1 MNTACAASVN
11 NSGLEKQVISGDS
24 VGNALLNTAFDN
36 SDATTKNEVRLSSTN
51 NNANE
56 LSSVNNSENKNVL
69 GASSTI
75 STKSS
80 SSTANKSTTSS
91 TASKSTTSS
100 TASKST
106 TSSTVTVKSATS
118 SSTSSKTTTSTTNSG
133 NSKYIKASSIIKGS
147 STFVKYVETNGKLP
161 SSITID
167 NKKYTSPQFLYL
179 MCKALND
186 TSSSKILAKSV
197 KSPTSLKYSI
207 KTGSIKKS
215 EYKQLSTKVIKYID
229 KYKKAPNTINSTKG
243 KIPYTQF
250 IFAIARNLA
259 YYNSNKKLASSI
271 ALENISNYDK
281 NGVPISQIISQASVV
296 KNHIEKNGELPKT
309 VTIDKKSYKTSQ
321 YLYLAAY
328 ALKKINENKKVTN
341 FKIKSITVNEPAN
354 LNYAPATG
362 TLKKS
367 EYLKLANSSIKYME
381 KNKKAQTWIQSGNL
395 RIPYG
400 ELVYAFSKSLDYYNK
415 NKKLSSQV
423 SIQNLSKFK
432 KNTANKTSSSSKNN
446 SSSIQANFSISYKD
460 QTTKINFNIN
470 AKISDITSRI
480 NSLLKLNLIGAAS
493 TTTANTT
500 KSTASTAAKNTTKT
514 TAKTSTTTAKKT
526 TTTTA
531 AKKTT
536 SKTTSKAVKYNQA
549 IIKLIPKCI
558 LNSKYKGESLKKYLS
573 SATNCQVNNAK
584 IKKLA
589 KTLTKNCKNNLQKA
603 KKIFN
608 WVRDNVAYE
617 KYPNTRKGAAKVLSS
632 KKGNCVDQAH
642 LTVALARSA
651 GIPARYVNANNC
663 KFTSGYTSGH
673 VWAEFLIEDTW
684 VVGDTTSCRNSLGVI
699 KNWNIKNFKLIG
711 KYSSLSF

>member
-1 MNTACAASVN
+1 MVCICLNTSCAANVDN
-11 NSGLEKQVISGDS
+11 AVLEKQAMKDNS
-24 VGNALLNTAFDN
+24 VDNELLNTALDN
-36 SDATTKNEVRLSSTN
+36 SGVTAKEVRLSSTN

-56 LSSVNNSENKNVL
+56 LSSVSNSENKNL
-69 GASSTI
+69 SASSTT
-75 STKSS
+75 SMKSS
-80 SSTANKSTTSS
+80 SISNVKSSTSTATNTTASVKSAANSNTSTAN
-91 TASKSTTSS
+91 
-100 TASKST
+100 
-106 TSSTVTVKSATS
+106 
-118 SSTSSKTTTSTTNSG
+118 NG
-133 NSKYIKASSIIKGS
+133 NSKYIKASSIIKES

-161 SSITID
+161 SSITIN
-167 NKKYTSPQFLYL
+167 NKNYTSPQFLYL

-186 TSSSKILAKSV
+186 TGSSKIMAKSV
-197 KSPTSLKYSI
+197 KNPTSLKYSL

-215 EYKQLSTKVIKYID
+215 EYKKLSANVIKYID
-229 KYKKAPNTINSTKG
+229 RYKKAPNTINSSKG

-250 IFAIARNLA
+250 ILAIARNLA
-259 YYNSNKKLASSI
+259 YHNSNKKLASSI

-281 NGVPISQIISQASVV
+281 NGVPISKIISQASIV
-296 KNHIEKNGELPKT
+296 KNHIEKNGELPKS

-328 ALKKINENKKVTN
+328 ALKKIDENKNVNN
-341 FKIKSITVNEPAN
+341 FKIKSITVNEPSN
-354 LNYAPATG
+354 LNYAAATG

-367 EYLKLANSSIKYME
+367 EYLKLANSTIKYME
-381 KNKKAQTWIQSGNL
+381 KNKKAQTWIKSSNL

-432 KNTANKTSSSSKNN
+432 PKTANKTSSSSSN
-446 SSSIQANFSISYKD
+446 SSSIQANLSLSYQD

-470 AKISDITSRI
+470 AKLSDINSKI
-480 NSLLKLNLIGAAS
+480 NSLLKLNLNGVSAATSNSTSKTTAS
-493 TTTANTT
+493 TN
-500 KSTASTAAKNTTKT
+500 KSTAAKT
-514 TAKTSTTTAKKT
+514 TAKTTNKTAAKKT
-526 TTTTA
+526 ATKTT
-531 AKKTT
+531 KTT
-536 SKTTSKAVKYNQA
+536 SKTTAKTVKINKA
-549 IIKLIPKCI
+549 IIKLIPKSI

-573 SATNCQVNNAK
+573 SSTNCQVKNAN

-589 KTLTKNCKNNLQKA
+589 ESLTKNCKNNLQKA

-608 WVRDNVAYE
+608 WVRDNIAYE
-617 KYPNTRKGAAKVLSS
+617 KYPNTRKGAAKLLVS

-663 KFTSGYTSGH
+663 KFSTGYTSGH

-684 VVGDTTSCRNSLGVI
+684 VAGDTTSCRNSFGVV
-699 KNWNIKNFKLIG
+699 KNWNIKNYKLLG
-711 KYSSLSF
+711 KYSSISF

>member
-1 MNTACAASVN
+1 MVCICLNTSCAANVDN
-11 NSGLEKQVISGDS
+11 AVLEKQAMKDNS
-24 VGNALLNTAFDN
+24 VDNELLNTALDN
-36 SDATTKNEVRLSSTN
+36 SGVTTKEVRLSSTN

-56 LSSVNNSENKNVL
+56 LSSVSNSENKNL
-69 GASSTI
+69 SASSTT
-75 STKSS
+75 SMKSS
-80 SSTANKSTTSS
+80 SISNVKSSTSTATNTTASVKSAANSNTSTANN
-91 TASKSTTSS
+91 
-100 TASKST
+100 
-106 TSSTVTVKSATS
+106 V
-118 SSTSSKTTTSTTNSG
+118 

-161 SSITID
+161 SSITIN
-167 NKKYTSPQFLYL
+167 NKNYTSPEFLYL

-186 TSSSKILAKSV
+186 TGSSKIVAKSV
-197 KSPTSLKYSI
+197 KNPTSLKYSL

-215 EYKQLSTKVIKYID
+215 EYKKLSANVIKYID
-229 KYKKAPNTINSTKG
+229 RYKKAPNTINSSKG

-250 IFAIARNLA
+250 ILAIARNLA
-259 YYNSNKKLASSI
+259 YHNSNKKLASSI

-281 NGVPISQIISQASVV
+281 NGVPISKIISQASIV
-296 KNHIEKNGELPKT
+296 KNHIEKKGELPKS

-328 ALKKINENKKVTN
+328 ALKKINENKNVNN
-341 FKIKSITVNEPAN
+341 FKIKSITVNEPSN
-354 LNYAPATG
+354 LNYAAATG

-367 EYLKLANSSIKYME
+367 EYLKLANSTIKYME
-381 KNKKAQTWIQSGNL
+381 KNKKAQTWIKSSNL

-432 KNTANKTSSSSKNN
+432 PKTANKNSSSSKSN
-446 SSSIQANFSISYKD
+446 SSSIQANLSLTYED

-470 AKISDITSRI
+470 AKLSDINSKI
-480 NSLLKLNLIGAAS
+480 NSLLKLNLNGVSAATSNSTSKTTAS
-493 TTTANTT
+493 TN
-500 KSTASTAAKNTTKT
+500 KSTAAKTIAKTTNKTAAKKTATKT
-514 TAKTSTTTAKKT
+514 T
-526 TTTTA
+526 
-531 AKKTT
+531 KTT
-536 SKTTSKAVKYNQA
+536 SKTTVKTVKINKA
-549 IIKLIPKCI
+549 IIKLIPKSI
-558 LNSKYKGESLKKYLS
+558 LNSKYKGEPLKEYLS
-573 SATNCQVNNAK
+573 SSTNCQVKNAN

-589 KTLTKNCKNNLQKA
+589 ESLTKNCKNNLQKA

-608 WVRDNVAYE
+608 WVRDNIAYE
-617 KYPNTRKGAAKVLSS
+617 KYPNTRKGAAKLLVS

-663 KFTSGYTSGH
+663 KFSTGYTSGH

-684 VVGDTTSCRNSLGVI
+684 VAGDTTSCRNSFGVV
-699 KNWNIKNFKLIG
+699 KNWNIKNYKLLG
-711 KYSSLSF
+711 KYSSISF

>member
-1 MNTACAASVN
+1 MS
-11 NSGLEKQVISGDS
+11 
-24 VGNALLNTAFDN
+24 
-36 SDATTKNEVRLSSTN
+36 
-51 NNANE
+51 
-56 LSSVNNSENKNVL
+56 NSENKNLSASGTTSVKSSSTTNVKSTKNSSTTSVKSA
-69 GASSTI
+69 ASST
-75 STKSS
+75 ST
-80 SSTANKSTTSS
+80 
-91 TASKSTTSS
+91 
-100 TASKST
+100 
-106 TSSTVTVKSATS
+106 
-118 SSTSSKTTTSTTNSG
+118 KTTTSTANNV

-161 SSITID
+161 SSITIN
-167 NKKYTSPQFLYL
+167 NKNYTSPEFLYL

-186 TSSSKILAKSV
+186 TGSSKIVAKSV
-197 KSPTSLKYSI
+197 KNPTSLKYSL

-215 EYKQLSTKVIKYID
+215 EYKKLSANVIKYID
-229 KYKKAPNTINSTKG
+229 RYKKAPNTINSSKG

-259 YYNSNKKLASSI
+259 YYNNNKKLASSI

-281 NGVPISQIISQASVV
+281 NGVPISKIISQASVV
-296 KNHIEKNGELPKT
+296 KNHIEKKGELPKS

-328 ALKKINENKKVTN
+328 ALKKIDENKNVTN

-354 LNYAPATG
+354 LNYAAATG

-367 EYLKLANSSIKYME
+367 EYLKLANSTIKYME
-381 KNKKAQTWIQSGNL
+381 KNKKAQTWIKSSNL

-432 KNTANKTSSSSKNN
+432 PKTANKNSSSSKSN
-446 SSSIQANFSISYKD
+446 SSSIQANLSLSYQD

-470 AKISDITSRI
+470 AKLSDINSKI
-480 NSLLKLNLIGAAS
+480 NSLLKLNLNGVSAATSNSTSKTTAS
-493 TTTANTT
+493 TN
-500 KSTASTAAKNTTKT
+500 KSTAAKT
-514 TAKTSTTTAKKT
+514 TAKTTNKTAAKKT
-526 TTTTA
+526 ATKTT
-531 AKKTT
+531 KTT
-536 SKTTSKAVKYNQA
+536 SKTTVKTVKINKA
-549 IIKLIPKCI
+549 IIKLIPKSI

-573 SATNCQVNNAK
+573 STTNCQVQNAN

-589 KTLTKNCKNNLQKA
+589 KSLTKNCKNNLQKA
-603 KKIFN
+603 TKIFN

-617 KYPNTRKGAAKVLSS
+617 KYPNTRKGAAEVLVS

-663 KFTSGYTSGH
+663 KFSTGYTSGH

-684 VVGDTTSCRNSLGVI
+684 VAGDTTSCRNSFGIV
-699 KNWNIKNFKLIG
+699 KNWNIKNYKLLG
-711 KYSSLSF
+711 KYSSISF

>member
-1 MNTACAASVN
+1 MVCICLNTSCAANVDN
-11 NSGLEKQVISGDS
+11 AVLEKQAMKDNS
-24 VGNALLNTAFDN
+24 VDNELLNTALDN
-36 SDATTKNEVRLSSTN
+36 SGVTAKEVRLSSKN

-56 LSSVNNSENKNVL
+56 LSSVSNSENKNL
-69 GASSTI
+69 SASSTT
-75 STKSS
+75 SMKSS
-80 SSTANKSTTSS
+80 SISNVKSSTSTATNTTASVKSAANSNTSTANN
-91 TASKSTTSS
+91 
-100 TASKST
+100 
-106 TSSTVTVKSATS
+106 V
-118 SSTSSKTTTSTTNSG
+118 

-161 SSITID
+161 SSITIN
-167 NKKYTSPQFLYL
+167 NKNYTSPEFLYL

-186 TSSSKILAKSV
+186 TGSSKIVAKSV
-197 KSPTSLKYSI
+197 KNPTSLKYSL

-215 EYKQLSTKVIKYID
+215 EYKKLSANVIKYID
-229 KYKKAPNTINSTKG
+229 RYKKAPNTINSSKG

-250 IFAIARNLA
+250 ILAIARNLA
-259 YYNSNKKLASSI
+259 YHNSNKKLASSI
-271 ALENISNYDK
+271 ALENISNYDN
-281 NGVPISQIISQASVV
+281 NGVPISKIISQASIV
-296 KNHIEKNGELPKT
+296 KNHIEKNGELPKS

-328 ALKKINENKKVTN
+328 ALKKINENKNVNN
-341 FKIKSITVNEPAN
+341 FKIKSITVNEPSN
-354 LNYAPATG
+354 LNYAAATG

-367 EYLKLANSSIKYME
+367 EYLKLANSTIKYME
-381 KNKKAQTWIQSGNL
+381 KNKKAQTWIKSSNL

-432 KNTANKTSSSSKNN
+432 PKTANKNSSSSKSN
-446 SSSIQANFSISYKD
+446 SSSIQANLSLSYQD

-470 AKISDITSRI
+470 AKLSDINSKI
-480 NSLLKLNLIGAAS
+480 NSLLKLNLNGVSAATSNSTSKTTAS
-493 TTTANTT
+493 TN
-500 KSTASTAAKNTTKT
+500 KSTAAKT
-514 TAKTSTTTAKKT
+514 TAKTTNKTAAKKT
-526 TTTTA
+526 ATKTT
-531 AKKTT
+531 KTT
-536 SKTTSKAVKYNQA
+536 SKTTAKTVKINKA
-549 IIKLIPKCI
+549 IIKLIPKSI

-573 SATNCQVNNAK
+573 SSTNCQVKNAN

-589 KTLTKNCKNNLQKA
+589 ESLTKNCKNNLQKA

-608 WVRDNVAYE
+608 WVRDNIAYE
-617 KYPNTRKGAAKVLSS
+617 KYPNTRKGAAKLLVS

-663 KFTSGYTSGH
+663 KFSTGYTSGH

-684 VVGDTTSCRNSLGVI
+684 VAGDTTSCRNSFGVV
-699 KNWNIKNFKLIG
+699 KNWNIKNYKLLG
-711 KYSSLSF
+711 KYSSISF

>member
-1 MNTACAASVN
+1 MVCICLNTSCAANVDN
-11 NSGLEKQVISGDS
+11 AVLEKQAMKDNS
-24 VGNALLNTAFDN
+24 VDNELLNTALDN
-36 SDATTKNEVRLSSTN
+36 SGVTAKEVRLSSTN

-56 LSSVNNSENKNVL
+56 LSSVSNSENKNL
-69 GASSTI
+69 SASSTT
-75 STKSS
+75 SMKSS
-80 SSTANKSTTSS
+80 SISNVKSSTSTATNT
-91 TASKSTTSS
+91 TAS
-100 TASKST
+100 
-106 TSSTVTVKSATS
+106 VKSAANSNTISVKSAAS
-118 SSTSSKTTTSTTNSG
+118 SNITTANNG
-133 NSKYIKASSIIKGS
+133 NSKYIKASSIIKES

-161 SSITID
+161 SSITIN
-167 NKKYTSPQFLYL
+167 NKNYTSPQFLYL

-186 TSSSKILAKSV
+186 TGSSKIMAKSV
-197 KSPTSLKYSI
+197 KNPTSLKYSL

-215 EYKQLSTKVIKYID
+215 EYKKLSANVIKYID
-229 KYKKAPNTINSTKG
+229 RYKKAPNTINSSKG

-250 IFAIARNLA
+250 ILAIARNLA
-259 YYNSNKKLASSI
+259 YHNSNKKLASSI

-281 NGVPISQIISQASVV
+281 NGVPISKIISQASIV
-296 KNHIEKNGELPKT
+296 KNHIEKNGELPKS

-328 ALKKINENKKVTN
+328 ALKKINENKNVNN
-341 FKIKSITVNEPAN
+341 FKIKSITVNEPSN
-354 LNYAPATG
+354 LNYAAATG

-367 EYLKLANSSIKYME
+367 EYLKLANSTIKYME
-381 KNKKAQTWIQSGNL
+381 KNKKAQTWIKSSNL

-432 KNTANKTSSSSKNN
+432 PKTANKNSSSSKSN
-446 SSSIQANFSISYKD
+446 SSSIQANLSLSYQD

-470 AKISDITSRI
+470 AKLSDINSKI
-480 NSLLKLNLIGAAS
+480 NSLLKLNLNGVSAATSNSTSKTTAS
-493 TTTANTT
+493 TN
-500 KSTASTAAKNTTKT
+500 KSTAAKT
-514 TAKTSTTTAKKT
+514 TAKTTNKTAAKKT
-526 TTTTA
+526 ATKTT
-531 AKKTT
+531 KTT
-536 SKTTSKAVKYNQA
+536 SKTTAKTVKINKA
-549 IIKLIPKCI
+549 IIKLIPKSI

-573 SATNCQVNNAK
+573 SSTNCQVKNAN

-589 KTLTKNCKNNLQKA
+589 ESLTKNCKNNLQKA

-608 WVRDNVAYE
+608 WVRDNIAYE
-617 KYPNTRKGAAKVLSS
+617 KYPNTRKGAAKLLVS

-663 KFTSGYTSGH
+663 KFSTGYTSGH

-684 VVGDTTSCRNSLGVI
+684 VAGDTTSCRNSFGVV
-699 KNWNIKNFKLIG
+699 KNWNIKNYKLLG
-711 KYSSLSF
+711 KYSSISF

>member
-1 MNTACAASVN
+1 MVCICLNTAYAANVDN
-11 NSGLEKQVISGDS
+11 AGLEKQAMNDNS
-24 VGNALLNTAFDN
+24 VDNELLNTALDN
-36 SDATTKNEVRLSSTN
+36 SDVTAKEVRLSSTN
-51 NNANE
+51 NNANG
-56 LSSVNNSENKNVL
+56 LSSVSNSENKNL
-69 GASSTI
+69 SASGTTSV
-75 STKSS
+75 KSS
-80 SSTANKSTTSS
+80 STTNVKSTTSS
-91 TASKSTTSS
+91 TRT
-100 TASKST
+100 
-106 TSSTVTVKSATS
+106 
-118 SSTSSKTTTSTTNSG
+118 KTTTSTANNV

-161 SSITID
+161 SSITIN
-167 NKKYTSPQFLYL
+167 NKNYTSPEFLYL

-186 TSSSKILAKSV
+186 TGSSKIVAKSV
-197 KSPTSLKYSI
+197 KNPTSLKYSL

-215 EYKQLSTKVIKYID
+215 EYKKLSANVIKYID
-229 KYKKAPNTINSTKG
+229 RYKKAPNTINSSKG

-250 IFAIARNLA
+250 ILAIARNLA
-259 YYNSNKKLASSI
+259 YHNSNKKLASSI

-281 NGVPISQIISQASVV
+281 NGVPISKIISQASIV
-296 KNHIEKNGELPKT
+296 KNHIEKNGELPKS

-328 ALKKINENKKVTN
+328 ALKKINENKNVNN
-341 FKIKSITVNEPAN
+341 FKIKSITVNEPSN
-354 LNYAPATG
+354 LNYAAATG

-367 EYLKLANSSIKYME
+367 EYLKLANSTIKYME
-381 KNKKAQTWIQSGNL
+381 KNKKAQTWIKSSNL

-432 KNTANKTSSSSKNN
+432 PKTANKNSSSSKSN
-446 SSSIQANFSISYKD
+446 SSSIQANLSLSYQD

-470 AKISDITSRI
+470 AKLSDINSKI
-480 NSLLKLNLIGAAS
+480 NSLLKLNLNGVSAATSNSTSKTTAS
-493 TTTANTT
+493 TN
-500 KSTASTAAKNTTKT
+500 KSTAAKTIAKTTNKTAAKKTATKT
-514 TAKTSTTTAKKT
+514 T
-526 TTTTA
+526 
-531 AKKTT
+531 KTT
-536 SKTTSKAVKYNQA
+536 SKTTAKTVKINKA
-549 IIKLIPKCI
+549 IIKLIPKSI

-573 SATNCQVNNAK
+573 SSTNCQVKNAN

-589 KTLTKNCKNNLQKA
+589 ESLTKNCKNNLQKA

-608 WVRDNVAYE
+608 WVRDNIAYE
-617 KYPNTRKGAAKVLSS
+617 KYPNTRKGAAKLLVS

-663 KFTSGYTSGH
+663 KFSTGYTSGH

-684 VVGDTTSCRNSLGVI
+684 VAGDTTSCRNSFGVV
-699 KNWNIKNFKLIG
+699 KNWNIKNYKLLG
-711 KYSSLSF
+711 KYSSISF

>member
-1 MNTACAASVN
+1 MVCICLNTSCAANVDN
-11 NSGLEKQVISGDS
+11 AVLEKQAMKDNS
-24 VGNALLNTAFDN
+24 VDNELLNTALDN
-36 SDATTKNEVRLSSTN
+36 SGVTAKEVRLSSTN
-51 NNANE
+51 NNANG
-56 LSSVNNSENKNVL
+56 LSSVSNSENKNL
-69 GASSTI
+69 SASGTTSV
-75 STKSS
+75 KSS
-80 SSTANKSTTSS
+80 STTNVKSTTRSSTTNVKSTTSS
-91 TASKSTTSS
+91 STTNVKSTTSS
-100 TASKST
+100 ST
-106 TSSTVTVKSATS
+106 
-118 SSTSSKTTTSTTNSG
+118 KTTTSTANNG
-133 NSKYIKASSIIKGS
+133 NSKYIKASSIIKES

-161 SSITID
+161 SSITIN
-167 NKKYTSPQFLYL
+167 NKNYTSPQFLYL

-186 TSSSKILAKSV
+186 TGSSKIMAKSV
-197 KSPTSLKYSI
+197 KNPTSLKYSL

-215 EYKQLSTKVIKYID
+215 EYKKLSANVIKYID
-229 KYKKAPNTINSTKG
+229 RYKKAPNTINSSKG

-250 IFAIARNLA
+250 IIAIARNLA
-259 YYNSNKKLASSI
+259 YHNSNKKLASSI

-281 NGVPISQIISQASVV
+281 NGVPISKIISQASIV
-296 KNHIEKNGELPKT
+296 KNHIEKNGELPKS

-328 ALKKINENKKVTN
+328 ALKKIDENKNVTN

-354 LNYAPATG
+354 LNYAAATG

-367 EYLKLANSSIKYME
+367 EYLKLANSTIKYME
-381 KNKKAQTWIQSGNL
+381 KNKKAQTWIKSSNL

-432 KNTANKTSSSSKNN
+432 PNTANKTSSSSKID
-446 SSSIQANFSISYKD
+446 SSGIQANLSLSYED

-470 AKISDITSRI
+470 AKLSDISSKI
-480 NSLLKLNLIGAAS
+480 NSLLKLNLNGVSSKTSENTIKTAAS
-493 TTTANTT
+493 TT
-500 KSTASTAAKNTTKT
+500 KSTASMTTTKT
-514 TAKTSTTTAKKT
+514 ANKTTAKKT
-526 TTTTA
+526 VTKTTT
-531 AKKTT
+531 
-536 SKTTSKAVKYNQA
+536 KTTSKATANIVKINKA
-549 IIKLIPKCI
+549 IIKLIPKSI

-573 SATNCQVNNAK
+573 STTNCQVQNAN

-589 KTLTKNCKNNLQKA
+589 KSLTKNCKNNLQKA

-617 KYPNTRKGAAKVLSS
+617 KYPNTRKGAAEVLVS

-642 LTVALARSA
+642 LTIALARSA

-663 KFTSGYTSGH
+663 KFSTGYTSGH

-684 VVGDTTSCRNSLGVI
+684 VAGDTTSCRNSFGIV
-699 KNWNIKNFKLIG
+699 KNWNIKNYKLLG
-711 KYSSLSF
+711 KYSSISF

>member
-1 MNTACAASVN
+1 MVCICLNTSCAANVDN
-11 NSGLEKQVISGDS
+11 AVLEKQAMKDNS
-24 VGNALLNTAFDN
+24 VDNELLNTALDN
-36 SDATTKNEVRLSSTN
+36 SGVTAKEVRLSSTN

-56 LSSVNNSENKNVL
+56 LSSVSNSENKNL
-69 GASSTI
+69 SASSTT
-75 STKSS
+75 SMKSS
-80 SSTANKSTTSS
+80 SISNVKSSTSTATNTTASVKSAANSNTSTANN
-91 TASKSTTSS
+91 
-100 TASKST
+100 
-106 TSSTVTVKSATS
+106 V
-118 SSTSSKTTTSTTNSG
+118 

-161 SSITID
+161 SSITIN
-167 NKKYTSPQFLYL
+167 NKNYTSPEFLYL

-186 TSSSKILAKSV
+186 TGSSKIVAKSV
-197 KSPTSLKYSI
+197 KNPTSLKYSL

-215 EYKQLSTKVIKYID
+215 EYKKLSANVIKYID
-229 KYKKAPNTINSTKG
+229 RYKKAPNTINSSKG

-250 IFAIARNLA
+250 ILAIARNLA
-259 YYNSNKKLASSI
+259 YHNSNKKLASSI

-281 NGVPISQIISQASVV
+281 NGVPISKIISQASVV
-296 KNHIEKNGELPKT
+296 KNHIEKKGELPKS

-328 ALKKINENKKVTN
+328 ALKKINENKNVNN
-341 FKIKSITVNEPAN
+341 FKIKSITVNEPSN
-354 LNYAPATG
+354 LNYAAATG

-367 EYLKLANSSIKYME
+367 EYLKLANSTIKYME
-381 KNKKAQTWIQSGNL
+381 KNKKAQTWIKSSNL

-432 KNTANKTSSSSKNN
+432 PKTANKNSSSSKSN
-446 SSSIQANFSISYKD
+446 SSSIQANLSLSYQD

-470 AKISDITSRI
+470 AKLSDINSKI
-480 NSLLKLNLIGAAS
+480 NSLLKLNLNGVSAATSNSTSKTTAS
-493 TTTANTT
+493 TN
-500 KSTASTAAKNTTKT
+500 KSTAAKTIAKTTNKTAAKKTATKT
-514 TAKTSTTTAKKT
+514 T
-526 TTTTA
+526 
-531 AKKTT
+531 KTT
-536 SKTTSKAVKYNQA
+536 SKTTAKTVKINKA
-549 IIKLIPKCI
+549 IIKLIPKSI

-573 SATNCQVNNAK
+573 SSTNCQVKNAN

-589 KTLTKNCKNNLQKA
+589 ESLTKNCKNNLQKA

-608 WVRDNVAYE
+608 WVRDNIAYE
-617 KYPNTRKGAAKVLSS
+617 KYPNTRKGAAKLLVS

-663 KFTSGYTSGH
+663 KFSTGYTSGH

-684 VVGDTTSCRNSLGVI
+684 VAGDTTSCRNSFGVV
-699 KNWNIKNFKLIG
+699 KNWNIKNYKLLG
-711 KYSSLSF
+711 KYSSISF

>member
-1 MNTACAASVN
+1 MVCICLNTSCAANVDN
-11 NSGLEKQVISGDS
+11 AVLEKQAMKDNS
-24 VGNALLNTAFDN
+24 VDNELLNTALDN
-36 SDATTKNEVRLSSTN
+36 SGVTAKEVRLSSTN
-51 NNANE
+51 NNATE
-56 LSSVNNSENKNVL
+56 LSSVSNSENKNL
-69 GASSTI
+69 SASSTT
-75 STKSS
+75 SMKSS
-80 SSTANKSTTSS
+80 SISNVKSSTSTATNTTASVKSAANSNTSTANN
-91 TASKSTTSS
+91 
-100 TASKST
+100 
-106 TSSTVTVKSATS
+106 V
-118 SSTSSKTTTSTTNSG
+118 

-161 SSITID
+161 SSITIN
-167 NKKYTSPQFLYL
+167 NKNYTSPEFLYL

-186 TSSSKILAKSV
+186 TGSSKIVAKSV
-197 KSPTSLKYSI
+197 KNPTSLKYSL

-215 EYKQLSTKVIKYID
+215 EYKKLSANVIKYID
-229 KYKKAPNTINSTKG
+229 RYKKAPNTINSSKG

-250 IFAIARNLA
+250 ILAIARNLA
-259 YYNSNKKLASSI
+259 YHNSNKKLASSI

-281 NGVPISQIISQASVV
+281 NGVPISKIISQASIV
-296 KNHIEKNGELPKT
+296 KNHIEKKGELPKS

-328 ALKKINENKKVTN
+328 ALKKIDENKNVTN

-354 LNYAPATG
+354 LNYAAATG

-367 EYLKLANSSIKYME
+367 EYLKLANSTIKYME
-381 KNKKAQTWIQSGNL
+381 KNKKAQTWIKSSNL

-432 KNTANKTSSSSKNN
+432 PKTANKNSSSSKSN
-446 SSSIQANFSISYKD
+446 SSSIQANLSLSYQD

-470 AKISDITSRI
+470 AKLSDINSKI
-480 NSLLKLNLIGAAS
+480 NSLLKLNLNGVSAATSNSTSKTTAS
-493 TTTANTT
+493 TN
-500 KSTASTAAKNTTKT
+500 KSTAAKTIAKT
-514 TAKTSTTTAKKT
+514 TNN
-526 TTTTA
+526 TA
-531 AKKTT
+531 AKKTVT
-536 SKTTSKAVKYNQA
+536 KTTTKTTSKATANIVKINKA
-549 IIKLIPKCI
+549 IIKLIPKSI

-573 SATNCQVNNAK
+573 SSTNCQVKNAN

-589 KTLTKNCKNNLQKA
+589 ESLTKNCKNNLQKA

-608 WVRDNVAYE
+608 WVRDNIAYE
-617 KYPNTRKGAAKVLSS
+617 KYPNTRKGAAKLLVS

-663 KFTSGYTSGH
+663 KFSTGYTSGH

-684 VVGDTTSCRNSLGVI
+684 VAGDTTSYRNSFGVV
-699 KNWNIKNFKLIG
+699 KNWNIKNYKLLG
-711 KYSSLSF
+711 KYSSISF

>member
-1 MNTACAASVN
+1 MVCICLNTACAAN
-11 NSGLEKQVISGDS
+11 ADNAGLEKQAMNDNS
-24 VGNALLNTAFDN
+24 VDNELLNTALDN
-36 SDATTKNEVRLSSTN
+36 SDVTAKEVRLSSTN
-51 NNANE
+51 NNANG
-56 LSSVNNSENKNVL
+56 LSSVSNSENKNL
-69 GASSTI
+69 SASGTTSV
-75 STKSS
+75 KSS
-80 SSTANKSTTSS
+80 STTNVKSTTSS
-91 TASKSTTSS
+91 ST
-100 TASKST
+100 
-106 TSSTVTVKSATS
+106 
-118 SSTSSKTTTSTTNSG
+118 KTTTSTANNG
-133 NSKYIKASSIIKGS
+133 NSKYIKASSIIKES

-161 SSITID
+161 SSITIN
-167 NKKYTSPQFLYL
+167 NKNYTSPQFLYL

-186 TSSSKILAKSV
+186 TGSSKIMAKSV
-197 KSPTSLKYSI
+197 KNPTSLKYSL

-215 EYKQLSTKVIKYID
+215 EYKKLSANVIKYID
-229 KYKKAPNTINSTKG
+229 RYKKAPNTINSSKG

-250 IFAIARNLA
+250 ILAIARNLA
-259 YYNSNKKLASSI
+259 YHNSNKKLASSI

-281 NGVPISQIISQASVV
+281 NGVPISKIISQASIV
-296 KNHIEKNGELPKT
+296 KNHIEKKGELPKS

-328 ALKKINENKKVTN
+328 ALKKIDENKNVNN

-354 LNYAPATG
+354 LNYAAATG

-367 EYLKLANSSIKYME
+367 EYLKLANSTIKYME
-381 KNKKAQTWIQSGNL
+381 KNKKAQTWIKSSNL

-432 KNTANKTSSSSKNN
+432 PKTANKNSSSSKSN
-446 SSSIQANFSISYKD
+446 SSSIQANLSLSYQD

-470 AKISDITSRI
+470 AKLSDINSKI
-480 NSLLKLNLIGAAS
+480 NSLLKLNLNGVSAATSNSTSKTTAS
-493 TTTANTT
+493 TN
-500 KSTASTAAKNTTKT
+500 KSTAAKTIAKT
-514 TAKTSTTTAKKT
+514 TNN
-526 TTTTA
+526 TA
-531 AKKTT
+531 AKKTVT
-536 SKTTSKAVKYNQA
+536 KTTTKTTSKATANIVKINKA
-549 IIKLIPKCI
+549 IIKLIPKSI

-573 SATNCQVNNAK
+573 SSTNCQVKNAN

-589 KTLTKNCKNNLQKA
+589 ESLTKNCKNNLQKA

-608 WVRDNVAYE
+608 WVRDNIAYE
-617 KYPNTRKGAAKVLSS
+617 KYPNTRKGAAKLLVS

-663 KFTSGYTSGH
+663 KFSTGYTSGH

-684 VVGDTTSCRNSLGVI
+684 VAGDTTSCRNSFGVV
-699 KNWNIKNFKLIG
+699 KNWNIKNYKLLG
-711 KYSSLSF
+711 KYSSISF

>member
-1 MNTACAASVN
+1 MVCIYLNTTCAANVDN
-11 NSGLEKQVISGDS
+11 AVLEKQAMKDNS
-24 VGNALLNTAFDN
+24 VDNELLNTALDN
-36 SDATTKNEVRLSSTN
+36 SGVTAKAVRLSSTN

-56 LSSVNNSENKNVL
+56 LSSVSNSENKNL
-69 GASSTI
+69 SASSTT
-75 STKSS
+75 SMKSS
-80 SSTANKSTTSS
+80 SISNVKSSTSTAN
-91 TASKSTTSS
+91 
-100 TASKST
+100 
-106 TSSTVTVKSATS
+106 
-118 SSTSSKTTTSTTNSG
+118 NG
-133 NSKYIKASSIIKGS
+133 NSKYIKASSIIKES

-161 SSITID
+161 SSVTIN
-167 NKKYTSPQFLYL
+167 NKNYTSPQFLYL

-186 TSSSKILAKSV
+186 TGSSKIMAKSV
-197 KSPTSLKYSI
+197 KNPTSLKYSL

-215 EYKQLSTKVIKYID
+215 EYKKLSANVIKYID
-229 KYKKAPNTINSTKG
+229 RYKKAPNTINSSKG

-250 IFAIARNLA
+250 ILAIARNLA
-259 YYNSNKKLASSI
+259 YHNSNKKLASSI

-281 NGVPISQIISQASVV
+281 NGVPISKIISQASIV
-296 KNHIEKNGELPKT
+296 KNHIEKKGELPKS

-328 ALKKINENKKVTN
+328 ALKKINENKNVNN
-341 FKIKSITVNEPAN
+341 FKIKSITVNEPSN
-354 LNYAPATG
+354 LNYAAATG

-367 EYLKLANSSIKYME
+367 EYLKLANSTIKYME
-381 KNKKAQTWIQSGNL
+381 KNKKAQTWIKSSNL

-432 KNTANKTSSSSKNN
+432 PKTANKNSSSSKSN
-446 SSSIQANFSISYKD
+446 SSSIQANLSLSYQD

-470 AKISDITSRI
+470 AKLSDINSKI
-480 NSLLKLNLIGAAS
+480 NSLLKLNLNGVSAATSNSTSKTTAS
-493 TTTANTT
+493 TN
-500 KSTASTAAKNTTKT
+500 KSTAAKT
-514 TAKTSTTTAKKT
+514 TAKTTNKTAAKKT
-526 TTTTA
+526 ATKTT
-531 AKKTT
+531 KTT
-536 SKTTSKAVKYNQA
+536 SKTTAKTVKINKA
-549 IIKLIPKCI
+549 IIKLIPKSI

-573 SATNCQVNNAK
+573 SSTNCQVKNAN

-589 KTLTKNCKNNLQKA
+589 KSLTKNCKNNLQKA

-608 WVRDNVAYE
+608 WVRDNIAYE
-617 KYPNTRKGAAKVLSS
+617 KYPNTRKGAAKLLVS

-663 KFTSGYTSGH
+663 KFSTGYTSGH

-684 VVGDTTSCRNSLGVI
+684 VAGDTTSCRNSFGVV
-699 KNWNIKNFKLIG
+699 KNWNIKNYKLLG
-711 KYSSLSF
+711 KYSSISF

>member
-1 MNTACAASVN
+1 MVCICLNTSCAANVDN
-11 NSGLEKQVISGDS
+11 AVLEKQAMKDNS
-24 VGNALLNTAFDN
+24 VDNELLNTALDN
-36 SDATTKNEVRLSSTN
+36 SGVTAKEVRLSSTN

-56 LSSVNNSENKNVL
+56 LSSVSNSENKNL
-69 GASSTI
+69 SASSTT
-75 STKSS
+75 SMKSS
-80 SSTANKSTTSS
+80 SISNVKSSTSTATNTTASVKSAANSNTSTANN
-91 TASKSTTSS
+91 
-100 TASKST
+100 
-106 TSSTVTVKSATS
+106 V
-118 SSTSSKTTTSTTNSG
+118 

-161 SSITID
+161 SSITIN
-167 NKKYTSPQFLYL
+167 NKNYTSPEFLYL

-186 TSSSKILAKSV
+186 TGSSKIVAKSV
-197 KSPTSLKYSI
+197 KNPTSLKYSL

-215 EYKQLSTKVIKYID
+215 EYKKLSANVIKYID
-229 KYKKAPNTINSTKG
+229 RYKKAPNTINSSKG

-250 IFAIARNLA
+250 ILAIARNLA
-259 YYNSNKKLASSI
+259 YHNSNKKLASSI

-281 NGVPISQIISQASVV
+281 NGVPISKIISQASVV
-296 KNHIEKNGELPKT
+296 KNHIEKNGELPKS

-328 ALKKINENKKVTN
+328 ALKKINENKNVNN
-341 FKIKSITVNEPAN
+341 FKIKSITVNEPSD
-354 LNYAPATG
+354 LNYAAATG

-367 EYLKLANSSIKYME
+367 EYLKLANSTIKYME
-381 KNKKAQTWIQSGNL
+381 KNKKAQTWIKSSNL

-432 KNTANKTSSSSKNN
+432 PKTANKNSSSSKSN
-446 SSSIQANFSISYKD
+446 SSSIQANLSLSYQD

-470 AKISDITSRI
+470 AKLSDINSKI
-480 NSLLKLNLIGAAS
+480 NSLLKLNLNGVSAATSNSTSKTTAS
-493 TTTANTT
+493 TN
-500 KSTASTAAKNTTKT
+500 KSTAAKTIAKTTNKTAAKKTATKT
-514 TAKTSTTTAKKT
+514 T
-526 TTTTA
+526 
-531 AKKTT
+531 KTT
-536 SKTTSKAVKYNQA
+536 SKTTAKTVKINKA
-549 IIKLIPKCI
+549 IIKLIPKSI

-573 SATNCQVNNAK
+573 SSTNCQVKNAN

-589 KTLTKNCKNNLQKA
+589 ESLTKNCKNNLQKA

-608 WVRDNVAYE
+608 WVRDNIAYE
-617 KYPNTRKGAAKVLSS
+617 KYPNTRKGAAKLLVS

-663 KFTSGYTSGH
+663 KFSTGYTSGH

-684 VVGDTTSCRNSLGVI
+684 VAGDTTSCRNSFGVV
-699 KNWNIKNFKLIG
+699 KNWNIKNYKLLG
-711 KYSSLSF
+711 KYSSISF

>member
-1 MNTACAASVN
+1 MVCICLNTAYAANVDN
-11 NSGLEKQVISGDS
+11 AGLEKQAMNDNS
-24 VGNALLNTAFDN
+24 VDNELLNTALDN
-36 SDATTKNEVRLSSTN
+36 SDVTAKEVRLSSTN
-51 NNANE
+51 NNANG
-56 LSSVNNSENKNVL
+56 LSSVSNSENKNL
-69 GASSTI
+69 SASGTTSV
-75 STKSS
+75 KSS
-80 SSTANKSTTSS
+80 STTNVKSTTSS
-91 TASKSTTSS
+91 STTNVKSTTSS
-100 TASKST
+100 STTNVKST
-106 TSSTVTVKSATS
+106 TSS
-118 SSTSSKTTTSTTNSG
+118 STKTTTSTANNV

-161 SSITID
+161 SSITIN
-167 NKKYTSPQFLYL
+167 NKNYTSPEFLYL

-186 TSSSKILAKSV
+186 TGSSKIVAKSV
-197 KSPTSLKYSI
+197 KNPTSLKYSL

-215 EYKQLSTKVIKYID
+215 EYKKLSANVIKYID
-229 KYKKAPNTINSTKG
+229 RYKKAPNTINSSKG

-250 IFAIARNLA
+250 ILAIARNLA
-259 YYNSNKKLASSI
+259 YHNSNKKLASSI

-281 NGVPISQIISQASVV
+281 NGVPISKIISQASIV
-296 KNHIEKNGELPKT
+296 KNHIEKKGELPKS

-328 ALKKINENKKVTN
+328 ALKKINENKNVNN
-341 FKIKSITVNEPAN
+341 FKIKSITVNEPSN
-354 LNYAPATG
+354 LNYAAATG

-367 EYLKLANSSIKYME
+367 EYLKLANSTIKYME
-381 KNKKAQTWIQSGNL
+381 KNKKAQTWIKSSNL

-432 KNTANKTSSSSKNN
+432 PKTANKNSSSSKSN
-446 SSSIQANFSISYKD
+446 SSSIQANLSLSYQD

-470 AKISDITSRI
+470 AKLSDINSKI
-480 NSLLKLNLIGAAS
+480 NSLLKLNLNGVSAATSNSTSKTTAS
-493 TTTANTT
+493 TN
-500 KSTASTAAKNTTKT
+500 KSTAAKTIAKTTNKTAAKKTATKT
-514 TAKTSTTTAKKT
+514 T
-526 TTTTA
+526 
-531 AKKTT
+531 KTT
-536 SKTTSKAVKYNQA
+536 SKTTAKTVKINKA
-549 IIKLIPKCI
+549 IIKLIPKSI

-573 SATNCQVNNAK
+573 SSTNCQVKNAN

-589 KTLTKNCKNNLQKA
+589 ESLTKNCKNNLQKA

-608 WVRDNVAYE
+608 WVRDNIAYE
-617 KYPNTRKGAAKVLSS
+617 KYPNTRKGAAKLLVS

-663 KFTSGYTSGH
+663 KFSTGYTSGH

-684 VVGDTTSCRNSLGVI
+684 VAGDTTSCRNSFGVV
-699 KNWNIKNFKLIG
+699 KNWNIKNYKLLG
-711 KYSSLSF
+711 KYSSISF

>member
-1 MNTACAASVN
+1 MVCICLNTSCAANVDN
-11 NSGLEKQVISGDS
+11 AVLEKQAMNDNS
-24 VGNALLNTAFDN
+24 VDNELLNTALDN
-36 SDATTKNEVRLSSTN
+36 SGVTAKEVRLSSTN

-56 LSSVNNSENKNVL
+56 LSSVSNSENKNL
-69 GASSTI
+69 SASSTT
-75 STKSS
+75 SMKSS
-80 SSTANKSTTSS
+80 SISNVKSSTSTATNTTASVKSAANSNTSTAN
-91 TASKSTTSS
+91 
-100 TASKST
+100 
-106 TSSTVTVKSATS
+106 
-118 SSTSSKTTTSTTNSG
+118 NG
-133 NSKYIKASSIIKGS
+133 NSKYIKASSIIKES

-161 SSITID
+161 SSVTIN
-167 NKKYTSPQFLYL
+167 NKNYTSPQFLYL

-186 TSSSKILAKSV
+186 TGSSKIMAKSV
-197 KSPTSLKYSI
+197 KNPTSLKYSL

-215 EYKQLSTKVIKYID
+215 EYKKLSANVIKYID
-229 KYKKAPNTINSTKG
+229 RYKKAPNTINSSKG

-250 IFAIARNLA
+250 ILAIARNLA
-259 YYNSNKKLASSI
+259 YHNSNKKLASSI

-281 NGVPISQIISQASVV
+281 NGVPISKIISQASIV
-296 KNHIEKNGELPKT
+296 KNHIEKNGELPKS

-328 ALKKINENKKVTN
+328 ALKKIDENKNVNN
-341 FKIKSITVNEPAN
+341 FKIKSITVNEPSN
-354 LNYAPATG
+354 LNYAAATG

-367 EYLKLANSSIKYME
+367 EYLKLANSTIKYME
-381 KNKKAQTWIQSGNL
+381 KNKKAQTWIKSSNL

-432 KNTANKTSSSSKNN
+432 PKTANKTSSSSSN
-446 SSSIQANFSISYKD
+446 SSSIQANLSLSYQD

-470 AKISDITSRI
+470 AKLSDINSKI
-480 NSLLKLNLIGAAS
+480 NSLLKLNLNGVSAATSNSTSKTTAS
-493 TTTANTT
+493 TN
-500 KSTASTAAKNTTKT
+500 KSTAAKT
-514 TAKTSTTTAKKT
+514 TAKTTNKTAAKKT
-526 TTTTA
+526 ATKTT
-531 AKKTT
+531 KTT
-536 SKTTSKAVKYNQA
+536 SKTTAKTVKINKA
-549 IIKLIPKCI
+549 IIKLIPKSI

-573 SATNCQVNNAK
+573 SSTNCQVKNAN

-589 KTLTKNCKNNLQKA
+589 KSLTKNCKNNLQKA

-608 WVRDNVAYE
+608 WVRDNIAYE
-617 KYPNTRKGAAKVLSS
+617 KYPNTRKGAAKLLVS

-663 KFTSGYTSGH
+663 KFSTGYTSGH

-684 VVGDTTSCRNSLGVI
+684 VAGDTTSCRNSFGVV
-699 KNWNIKNFKLIG
+699 KNWNIKNYKLLG
-711 KYSSLSF
+711 KYSSISF

>member
-1 MNTACAASVN
+1 MVCICLNTSCAANVDN
-11 NSGLEKQVISGDS
+11 AVLEKQAMKDNS
-24 VGNALLNTAFDN
+24 VDNELLNTALDN
-36 SDATTKNEVRLSSTN
+36 SGVTAKEVRLSSKN

-56 LSSVNNSENKNVL
+56 LSSVSNSENKNL
-69 GASSTI
+69 SASST
-75 STKSS
+75 
-80 SSTANKSTTSS
+80 TSM
-91 TASKSTTSS
+91 K
-100 TASKST
+100 
-106 TSSTVTVKSATS
+106 S
-118 SSTSSKTTTSTTNSG
+118 SSTSNVKSSTSTATNTTASVKSAANSNTSTANNG
-133 NSKYIKASSIIKGS
+133 NSKYIKASSIIKES

-161 SSITID
+161 SSVTIN
-167 NKKYTSPQFLYL
+167 NKNYTSPQFLYL

-186 TSSSKILAKSV
+186 TGSSKIMAKSV
-197 KSPTSLKYSI
+197 KNPTSLKYSL

-215 EYKQLSTKVIKYID
+215 EYKKLSISVIKYID
-229 KYKKAPNTINSTKG
+229 RYKKAPNTINSSKG

-250 IFAIARNLA
+250 ILAIARNLA
-259 YYNSNKKLASSI
+259 YHNSNKKLASSI

-281 NGVPISQIISQASVV
+281 NGVPISKIISQASIV
-296 KNHIEKNGELPKT
+296 KNHIEKNGELPKS

-328 ALKKINENKKVTN
+328 ALKKINENKNVTN

-354 LNYAPATG
+354 LNYAAATG

-367 EYLKLANSSIKYME
+367 EYLKLANSTIKYME
-381 KNKKAQTWIQSGNL
+381 KNKKAQTWIKSSNL

-432 KNTANKTSSSSKNN
+432 PKTANKTSSSSSN
-446 SSSIQANFSISYKD
+446 SSSIQANLSLSYQD

-470 AKISDITSRI
+470 AKLSDINSKI
-480 NSLLKLNLIGAAS
+480 NSLLKLNLNGVSAATSNSTSKTTAS
-493 TTTANTT
+493 TN
-500 KSTASTAAKNTTKT
+500 KSTAAKT
-514 TAKTSTTTAKKT
+514 TAKTTNKTAAKKT
-526 TTTTA
+526 ATKTT
-531 AKKTT
+531 KTT
-536 SKTTSKAVKYNQA
+536 SKTTAKTVKINKA
-549 IIKLIPKCI
+549 IIKLIPKSI

-573 SATNCQVNNAK
+573 SSTNCQVKNAN

-589 KTLTKNCKNNLQKA
+589 ESLTKNCKNNLQKA

-608 WVRDNVAYE
+608 WVRDNIAYE
-617 KYPNTRKGAAKVLSS
+617 KYPNTRKGAAKLLVS

-663 KFTSGYTSGH
+663 KFSTGYTSGH

-684 VVGDTTSCRNSLGVI
+684 VAGDTTSCRNSFGVV
-699 KNWNIKNFKLIG
+699 KNWNIKNYKLLG
-711 KYSSLSF
+711 KYSSISF

>member
-1 MNTACAASVN
+1 MVCICLNTSCAANVDN
-11 NSGLEKQVISGDS
+11 AVLEKQAMKDNS
-24 VGNALLNTAFDN
+24 VDNELLNTALDN
-36 SDATTKNEVRLSSTN
+36 SGVTAKEVRLSSTN

-56 LSSVNNSENKNVL
+56 LSSVSNSENKNL
-69 GASSTI
+69 SASSTT
-75 STKSS
+75 SMKSS
-80 SSTANKSTTSS
+80 SISNVKSSTSTATNTTASVKSAANSNTSTAN
-91 TASKSTTSS
+91 
-100 TASKST
+100 
-106 TSSTVTVKSATS
+106 
-118 SSTSSKTTTSTTNSG
+118 NG
-133 NSKYIKASSIIKGS
+133 NSKYIKASSIIKES

-161 SSITID
+161 SSITIN
-167 NKKYTSPQFLYL
+167 NKNYTSPQFLYL

-186 TSSSKILAKSV
+186 TGSSKIMAKSV
-197 KSPTSLKYSI
+197 KNPTSLKYSL

-215 EYKQLSTKVIKYID
+215 EYKKLSANVIKYID
-229 KYKKAPNTINSTKG
+229 RYKKAPNTINSSKG

-250 IFAIARNLA
+250 IIAIARNLA
-259 YYNSNKKLASSI
+259 YHNSNKKLASSI

-281 NGVPISQIISQASVV
+281 NGVPISKIISQASIV
-296 KNHIEKNGELPKT
+296 KNHIEKNGELPKS

-328 ALKKINENKKVTN
+328 ALKKINENKNVNN
-341 FKIKSITVNEPAN
+341 FKIKSITVNEPSN
-354 LNYAPATG
+354 LNYAAATG

-367 EYLKLANSSIKYME
+367 EYLKLANSTIKYME
-381 KNKKAQTWIQSGNL
+381 KNKKAQTWIKSSNL

-432 KNTANKTSSSSKNN
+432 PKTANKNSSSSKSN
-446 SSSIQANFSISYKD
+446 SSSIQANLSLSYQD

-470 AKISDITSRI
+470 AKLSDINSKI
-480 NSLLKLNLIGAAS
+480 NSLLKLNLNGVSAATSNSTSKTTAS
-493 TTTANTT
+493 TN
-500 KSTASTAAKNTTKT
+500 KSTAAKT
-514 TAKTSTTTAKKT
+514 TAKTTNKTAAKKT
-526 TTTTA
+526 ATKTT
-531 AKKTT
+531 KTT
-536 SKTTSKAVKYNQA
+536 SKTTVKTVKINKA
-549 IIKLIPKCI
+549 IIKLIPKSI

-573 SATNCQVNNAK
+573 STTNCQVQNAN

-589 KTLTKNCKNNLQKA
+589 KSLTKNCKNNLQKA

-617 KYPNTRKGAAKVLSS
+617 KYPNTRKGAAEVLVS

-663 KFTSGYTSGH
+663 KFSTGYTSGH

-684 VVGDTTSCRNSLGVI
+684 VAGDTTSCRNSFGIV
-699 KNWNIKNFKLIG
+699 KNWNIKNYKLLG
-711 KYSSLSF
+711 KYSSISF

>member
-1 MNTACAASVN
+1 MVCICLNTSCAANVDN
-11 NSGLEKQVISGDS
+11 AVLEKQAMKDNS
-24 VGNALLNTAFDN
+24 VDNELLNTALDN
-36 SDATTKNEVRLSSTN
+36 SGVTAKEVRLSSTN

-56 LSSVNNSENKNVL
+56 LSSVSNSENKNL
-69 GASSTI
+69 SASSTT
-75 STKSS
+75 SMKSS
-80 SSTANKSTTSS
+80 SISNVKSSTSTATNTTASVKSAANSNTSTAN
-91 TASKSTTSS
+91 
-100 TASKST
+100 
-106 TSSTVTVKSATS
+106 
-118 SSTSSKTTTSTTNSG
+118 NG
-133 NSKYIKASSIIKGS
+133 NSKYIKASSIIKES

-161 SSITID
+161 SSITIN
-167 NKKYTSPQFLYL
+167 NKNYTSPQFLYL

-186 TSSSKILAKSV
+186 TGSSKIMAKSV
-197 KSPTSLKYSI
+197 KNPTSLKYSL

-215 EYKQLSTKVIKYID
+215 EYKKLSANVIKYID
-229 KYKKAPNTINSTKG
+229 RYKKAPNTINSSKG

-250 IFAIARNLA
+250 ILAIARNLA
-259 YYNSNKKLASSI
+259 YHNSNKKLASSI

-281 NGVPISQIISQASVV
+281 NGVPISKIISQASVV
-296 KNHIEKNGELPKT
+296 KNHIEKKGELPKS

-328 ALKKINENKKVTN
+328 ALKKIDENKNVTN

-354 LNYAPATG
+354 LNYAAATG

-367 EYLKLANSSIKYME
+367 EYLKLANSTIKYME
-381 KNKKAQTWIQSGNL
+381 KNKKAQTWIKSSNL

-432 KNTANKTSSSSKNN
+432 PNTANKTSSSSKSN
-446 SSSIQANFSISYKD
+446 SSGIQANLSLSYQD

-470 AKISDITSRI
+470 AKLSDINSKI
-480 NSLLKLNLIGAAS
+480 NSLLKLNLNGVSAATSNSTSKTTAS
-493 TTTANTT
+493 TN
-500 KSTASTAAKNTTKT
+500 KSTAAKTIAKTTNKTAAKKTATKT
-514 TAKTSTTTAKKT
+514 T
-526 TTTTA
+526 
-531 AKKTT
+531 KTT
-536 SKTTSKAVKYNQA
+536 SKTTAKTVKINKA
-549 IIKLIPKCI
+549 IIKLIPKSI

-573 SATNCQVNNAK
+573 SSTNCQVKNAN

-589 KTLTKNCKNNLQKA
+589 ESLTKNCKNNLQKA

-608 WVRDNVAYE
+608 WVRDNIAYE
-617 KYPNTRKGAAKVLSS
+617 KYPNTRKGAAKLLVS

-663 KFTSGYTSGH
+663 KFSTGYTSGH

-684 VVGDTTSCRNSLGVI
+684 VAGDTTSCRNSFGVV
-699 KNWNIKNFKLIG
+699 KNWNIKNYKLLG
-711 KYSSLSF
+711 KYSSISF

>member
-1 MNTACAASVN
+1 MVCICLNTACAAN
-11 NSGLEKQVISGDS
+11 ADNAGLEKQAMNDNS
-24 VGNALLNTAFDN
+24 VDNELLNTALDN
-36 SDATTKNEVRLSSTN
+36 SDVTAKEVRLSSTN
-51 NNANE
+51 NNANG
-56 LSSVNNSENKNVL
+56 LSSVSNSENKNL
-69 GASSTI
+69 SASGTTSV
-75 STKSS
+75 KSS
-80 SSTANKSTTSS
+80 STTNVKSTTSS
-91 TASKSTTSS
+91 TST
-100 TASKST
+100 
-106 TSSTVTVKSATS
+106 
-118 SSTSSKTTTSTTNSG
+118 KTTTSTANNV

-161 SSITID
+161 SSITIN
-167 NKKYTSPQFLYL
+167 NKNYTSPEFLYL

-186 TSSSKILAKSV
+186 TGSSKIVAKSV
-197 KSPTSLKYSI
+197 KNPTSLKYSL

-215 EYKQLSTKVIKYID
+215 EYKKLSANVIKYID
-229 KYKKAPNTINSTKG
+229 RYKKAPNTINSSKG

-250 IFAIARNLA
+250 IIAIARNLA
-259 YYNSNKKLASSI
+259 YHNSNKKLASSI

-281 NGVPISQIISQASVV
+281 NGVPISKIISQASVV
-296 KNHIEKNGELPKT
+296 KNHIEKNGELPKS

-328 ALKKINENKKVTN
+328 ALKKINENKNVNN
-341 FKIKSITVNEPAN
+341 FKIKSITVNEPSN
-354 LNYAPATG
+354 LNYAAATG

-367 EYLKLANSSIKYME
+367 EYLKLANSTIKYME
-381 KNKKAQTWIQSGNL
+381 KNKKAQTWIKSSNL

-432 KNTANKTSSSSKNN
+432 PKTVNKNSSSSKSN
-446 SSSIQANFSISYKD
+446 SSSIQANLSLSYQD

-470 AKISDITSRI
+470 AKLSDINSKI
-480 NSLLKLNLIGAAS
+480 NSLLKLNLNGVSAATSNSTSKTTAS
-493 TTTANTT
+493 TN
-500 KSTASTAAKNTTKT
+500 KSTAAKTIAKTTNKTAAKKTATKT
-514 TAKTSTTTAKKT
+514 T
-526 TTTTA
+526 
-531 AKKTT
+531 KTT
-536 SKTTSKAVKYNQA
+536 SKTTAKTVKINKA
-549 IIKLIPKCI
+549 IIKLIPKSI

-573 SATNCQVNNAK
+573 SSTNCQVKNAN

-589 KTLTKNCKNNLQKA
+589 ESLTKNCKNNLQKA

-608 WVRDNVAYE
+608 WVRDNIAYE
-617 KYPNTRKGAAKVLSS
+617 KYPNTRKGAAKLLVS

-663 KFTSGYTSGH
+663 KFSTGYTSGH

-684 VVGDTTSCRNSLGVI
+684 VAGDTTSCRNSFGVV
-699 KNWNIKNFKLIG
+699 KNWNIKNYKLLG
-711 KYSSLSF
+711 KYSSISF

>member
-1 MNTACAASVN
+1 MVCICLNTSCAANVDN
-11 NSGLEKQVISGDS
+11 AVLEKQAMKDNS
-24 VGNALLNTAFDN
+24 VDNELLNTALDN
-36 SDATTKNEVRLSSTN
+36 SGVTAKEVRLSSTN

-56 LSSVNNSENKNVL
+56 LSSVSNSENKNL
-69 GASSTI
+69 SASSTT
-75 STKSS
+75 SMKSS
-80 SSTANKSTTSS
+80 SISNVKSSTSTATNTTASVKSAANSNTSTAN
-91 TASKSTTSS
+91 
-100 TASKST
+100 
-106 TSSTVTVKSATS
+106 
-118 SSTSSKTTTSTTNSG
+118 NG
-133 NSKYIKASSIIKGS
+133 NSKYIKASSIIKES

-161 SSITID
+161 SSITIN
-167 NKKYTSPQFLYL
+167 NKNYTSPQFLYL

-186 TSSSKILAKSV
+186 TGSSKIMAKSV
-197 KSPTSLKYSI
+197 KNPTSLKYSL

-215 EYKQLSTKVIKYID
+215 EYKKLSANVIKYID
-229 KYKKAPNTINSTKG
+229 RYKKAPNTINSSKG

-250 IFAIARNLA
+250 IIAIARNLA
-259 YYNSNKKLASSI
+259 YHNSNKKLASSI

-281 NGVPISQIISQASVV
+281 NGVPISKIISQASIV
-296 KNHIEKNGELPKT
+296 KNHIEKKGELPKS

-328 ALKKINENKKVTN
+328 ALKKIDENKNVNN
-341 FKIKSITVNEPAN
+341 FKIKSITVNEPSN
-354 LNYAPATG
+354 LNYAAATG

-367 EYLKLANSSIKYME
+367 EYLKLANSTIKYME
-381 KNKKAQTWIQSGNL
+381 KNKKAQTWIKSSNL

-432 KNTANKTSSSSKNN
+432 PKTANKNSSSSKSN
-446 SSSIQANFSISYKD
+446 SSSIQANLSLSYED

-470 AKISDITSRI
+470 AKLSDINSKI
-480 NSLLKLNLIGAAS
+480 NSLLKLNLNGVSAATSNSTSKTTAS
-493 TTTANTT
+493 TN
-500 KSTASTAAKNTTKT
+500 KSTAAKTIAKTTNKTAAKKTATKT
-514 TAKTSTTTAKKT
+514 T
-526 TTTTA
+526 
-531 AKKTT
+531 KTT
-536 SKTTSKAVKYNQA
+536 SKTTVKTVKINKA
-549 IIKLIPKCI
+549 IIKLIPKSI

-573 SATNCQVNNAK
+573 STTNCQVQNAN

-589 KTLTKNCKNNLQKA
+589 KSLTKNCKNNLQKA

-617 KYPNTRKGAAKVLSS
+617 KYPNTRKGAAEVLVS

-642 LTVALARSA
+642 LTIALARSA

-663 KFTSGYTSGH
+663 KFSTGYTSGH

-684 VVGDTTSCRNSLGVI
+684 VAGDTTSCRNSFGIV
-699 KNWNIKNFKLIG
+699 KNWNIKNYKLLV
-711 KYSSLSF
+711 KYSSISF

>member
-1 MNTACAASVN
+1 MVCICLNTSCAANVDN
-11 NSGLEKQVISGDS
+11 AVLEKQAMKDNS
-24 VGNALLNTAFDN
+24 VDNELLNTALDN
-36 SDATTKNEVRLSSTN
+36 SGVTAKEVRLSSTN

-56 LSSVNNSENKNVL
+56 LSSVSNSENKNL
-69 GASSTI
+69 SASSTT
-75 STKSS
+75 SMKSS
-80 SSTANKSTTSS
+80 SISNVKSSTSTATNTTASVKSAANSNTSTAN
-91 TASKSTTSS
+91 
-100 TASKST
+100 
-106 TSSTVTVKSATS
+106 
-118 SSTSSKTTTSTTNSG
+118 NG
-133 NSKYIKASSIIKGS
+133 NSKYIKASSIIKES

-161 SSITID
+161 SSITIN
-167 NKKYTSPQFLYL
+167 NKNYTSPQFLYL

-186 TSSSKILAKSV
+186 TGSSKIMAKSV
-197 KSPTSLKYSI
+197 KNPTSLKYSL

-215 EYKQLSTKVIKYID
+215 EYKKLSTNVIKYID
-229 KYKKAPNTINSTKG
+229 RYKKAPNTINSSKG

-250 IFAIARNLA
+250 ILAIARNLA
-259 YYNSNKKLASSI
+259 YHNSNKKLASSI

-281 NGVPISQIISQASVV
+281 NGVPISKIISQASIV
-296 KNHIEKNGELPKT
+296 KNHIEKNGELPKS

-328 ALKKINENKKVTN
+328 ALKKIDENKNVNN
-341 FKIKSITVNEPAN
+341 FKIKSITVNEPSN
-354 LNYAPATG
+354 LNYAAATG

-367 EYLKLANSSIKYME
+367 EYLKLANSTIKYME
-381 KNKKAQTWIQSGNL
+381 KNKKAQTWIKSSNL

-432 KNTANKTSSSSKNN
+432 PKTANKNSSSSKSN
-446 SSSIQANFSISYKD
+446 SSSIQANLSLSYQD

-470 AKISDITSRI
+470 AKLSDINSKI
-480 NSLLKLNLIGAAS
+480 NSLLKLNLNGVSAATSNSTSKTTAS
-493 TTTANTT
+493 TN
-500 KSTASTAAKNTTKT
+500 KSTAAKTIAKTTNKTAAKKTATKT
-514 TAKTSTTTAKKT
+514 T
-526 TTTTA
+526 
-531 AKKTT
+531 KTT
-536 SKTTSKAVKYNQA
+536 SKTTAKTVKINKA
-549 IIKLIPKCI
+549 IIKLIPKSI

-573 SATNCQVNNAK
+573 SSTNCQVKNAN

-589 KTLTKNCKNNLQKA
+589 ESLTKNCKNNLQKA

-608 WVRDNVAYE
+608 WVRDNIAYE
-617 KYPNTRKGAAKVLSS
+617 KYPNTRKGAAKLLVS

-663 KFTSGYTSGH
+663 KFSTGYTSGH

-684 VVGDTTSCRNSLGVI
+684 VAGDTTSCRNSFGVV
-699 KNWNIKNFKLIG
+699 KNWNIKNYKLLG
-711 KYSSLSF
+711 KYSSISF

>member
-1 MNTACAASVN
+1 MVCICLNTSCAANVDN
-11 NSGLEKQVISGDS
+11 AVLEKQAMKDNS
-24 VGNALLNTAFDN
+24 VDNELLNTALDN
-36 SDATTKNEVRLSSTN
+36 SGVTAKEVRLSSTN
-51 NNANE
+51 NNANG
-56 LSSVNNSENKNVL
+56 LSSVSNSENKNL
-69 GASSTI
+69 SASSTT
-75 STKSS
+75 SMKSS
-80 SSTANKSTTSS
+80 SISNVKSSTSTATNTTASVKSAANSNTSTAN
-91 TASKSTTSS
+91 
-100 TASKST
+100 
-106 TSSTVTVKSATS
+106 
-118 SSTSSKTTTSTTNSG
+118 NG
-133 NSKYIKASSIIKGS
+133 NSKYIKASSIIKES

-161 SSITID
+161 SSVTIN
-167 NKKYTSPQFLYL
+167 NKNYTSPQFLYL

-186 TSSSKILAKSV
+186 TGSSKIMEKSV
-197 KSPTSLKYSI
+197 KNPTSLKYSL

-215 EYKQLSTKVIKYID
+215 EYKKLSISVIKYID
-229 KYKKAPNTINSTKG
+229 RYKKAPNTINSSKG

-250 IFAIARNLA
+250 ILAIARNLA
-259 YYNSNKKLASSI
+259 YHNSNKKLASSI

-281 NGVPISQIISQASVV
+281 NGVPISKIISQASIV
-296 KNHIEKNGELPKT
+296 KNHIEKNGELPKS

-328 ALKKINENKKVTN
+328 ALKKINENKNVTN

-354 LNYAPATG
+354 LNYAAATG

-367 EYLKLANSSIKYME
+367 EYLKLANSTIKYME
-381 KNKKAQTWIQSGNL
+381 KNKKAQTWIKSSNL

-432 KNTANKTSSSSKNN
+432 PKTANKNSSSSSN
-446 SSSIQANFSISYKD
+446 SSSIQANLSLSYQD

-470 AKISDITSRI
+470 AKLSDINSKI
-480 NSLLKLNLIGAAS
+480 NSLLKLNLNGLSAATSNS
-493 TTTANTT
+493 TSKT
-500 KSTASTAAKNTTKT
+500 TASTNKSIAAKT
-514 TAKTSTTTAKKT
+514 TAKTTNKTAAKKT
-526 TTTTA
+526 ATKTT
-531 AKKTT
+531 KTT
-536 SKTTSKAVKYNQA
+536 SKTTAKTVKINKA
-549 IIKLIPKCI
+549 IIKLIPKSI

-573 SATNCQVNNAK
+573 SSTNCQVKNAN

-589 KTLTKNCKNNLQKA
+589 ESLTKNCKNNLQKA

-608 WVRDNVAYE
+608 WVRDNIAYE
-617 KYPNTRKGAAKVLSS
+617 KYPNTRKGAAKLLVS

-663 KFTSGYTSGH
+663 KFSTGYTSGH

-684 VVGDTTSCRNSLGVI
+684 VAGDTTSCRNSFGVV
-699 KNWNIKNFKLIG
+699 KNWNIKNYKLLG
-711 KYSSLSF
+711 KYSSISF